1 MKTLLLLS
9 FTLLCPM
16 LQAHEDHVDGVVE
29 PAQTEVTH
37 AMQGVTTAA
46 LAGAS
51 SMAAAAK
58 AAPKIDWLALIH
70 ESMNSHRHNKIVHFP
85 IALGLVG
92 AFFLMLSGKFP
103 SLKSGARW
111 MLFIA
116 AVTAIFAI
124 VTGHAQADDIEG
136 DAMREVLKVHAGLG
150 LAICIGL
157 WLSWLLSF
165 VESAKSWLP
174 VPLFL
179 LLVAIVLEGTLG
191 GALAHMQF

>member
-1 MKTLLLLS
+1 
-9 FTLLCPM
+9 
-16 LQAHEDHVDGVVE
+16 
-29 PAQTEVTH
+29 
-37 AMQGVTTAA
+37 
-46 LAGAS
+46 
-51 SMAAAAK
+51 
-58 AAPKIDWLALIH
+58 
-70 ESMNSHRHNKIVHFP
+70 
-85 IALGLVG
+85 
-92 AFFLMLSGKFP
+92 
-103 SLKSGARW
+103 